1 MSIIV
6 ENDPLDQVDGSAS
19 YEFGATKVISSVTGP
34 IESARPRNELPTK
47 AYLDINIRPSSGVP
61 STRETLLEHKLGQL
75 LPTVINL
82 DQYPRQTIQIAVQ
95 ILKNGEPKE
104 YTARQL
110 VAIINSVFVALI
122 NSGISLKS
130 SFMAT
135 CCSISTEGE
144 IKTSPTSSDLSGSV
158 SHFVVVYSIK
168 NHQIDNL
175 LFCDGLG
182 TFKQKQLFDVLDRA
196 ASEIHLN
203 FQQIRQV
210 ISSHVL
216 QNYIWKA

>member
-6 ENDPLDQVDGSAS
+6 DNDPLDQVDGSAS
-19 YEFGATKVISSVTGP
+19 FEFGATKVMSSVTGP

-75 LPTVINL
+75 LPAVINL

-95 ILKNGEPKE
+95 VLKNGEPKD

-135 CCSISTEGE
+135 CCSINTKGE
-144 IKTSPTSSDLSGSV
+144 IKTSPTSSDLANSV

-168 NHQIDNL
+168 DQQVDL

-182 TFKQKQLFDVLDRA
+182 TFKQKQLFDVLDHA
-196 ASEIHLN
+196 ASEIHLS
-203 FQQIRQV
+203 FQHIRQV
-210 ISSHVL
+210 ISSHVSH
-216 QNYIWKA
+216 NYIWKA

>member
-19 YEFGATKVISSVTGP
+19 FEFGAIKVMSSVTGP
-34 IESARPRNELPTK
+34 IEAARPRNELPTK
-47 AYLDINIRPSSGVP
+47 AYLDINIRPSFGVP

-75 LPTVINL
+75 LPAVINL

-95 ILKNGEPKE
+95 ILKNGEPND

-110 VAIINSVFVALI
+110 VAIINSVFIALI

-130 SFMAT
+130 SLMAT
-135 CCSISTEGE
+135 CCSISAEGE
-144 IKTSPTSSDLSGSV
+144 IRTSPTSSELASSV
-158 SHFVVVYSIK
+158 SHFVVVYSIEDQ
-168 NHQIDNL
+168 QIDNL

-182 TFKQKQLFDVLDRA
+182 TFKQQQLFDVLDRA
-196 ASEIHLN
+196 ASEILLN
-203 FQQIRQV
+203 FQQIRQA
-210 ISSHVL
+210 IASHVS
-216 QNYIWKA
+216 QNYVWKA